1 MTIEK
6 SQVSEK
12 LKHKIR
18 DIYDYPK
25 EGIIFKDITP
35 VLLDYQLCRE
45 VIDTFYNLFK
55 NMRIDAVAG
64 VESRGF
70 WFGMALAQKFK
81 VPFVPVRKEGKLPH
95 KTISHSYELEY
106 GYDTLEIHADAIH
119 EDWNVLIHDDLLALG
134 GTAAATSELVK
145 MQHANIAGYA
155 FLIELAFL
163 HGRDKIAG
171 YSDKIMNLATYE

>member
-6 SQVSEK
+6 SKVSEK
-12 LKHKIR
+12 LRNKIR
-18 DIYDYPK
+18 DIHDYPK

-35 VLLDYQLCRE
+35 VLLDYELCQE
-45 VIDTFYNLFK
+45 VIEAFVQEFQDQ
-55 NMRIDAVAG
+55 RIDAVAG

-95 KTISHSYELEY
+95 ETISHSYELEY
-106 GYDTLEIHADAIH
+106 GFDTLEIHADAIH

-134 GTAAATSELVK
+134 GTASATSELIK
-145 MQHANIAGYA
+145 MQHAKVAGYA
-155 FLIELAFL
+155 FLVELAFL
-163 HGRDKIAG
+163 NGREKLSP
-171 YSDKIMNLATYE
+171 YSDKIINLVSYE